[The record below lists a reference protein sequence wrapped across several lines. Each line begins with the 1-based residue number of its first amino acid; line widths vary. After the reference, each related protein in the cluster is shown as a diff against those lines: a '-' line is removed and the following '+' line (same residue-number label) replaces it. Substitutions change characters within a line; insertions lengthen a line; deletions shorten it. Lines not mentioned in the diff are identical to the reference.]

1 MFVKLINVR
10 SETVSRHNSIAS
22 LYSTSTTSK
31 CFPWKAGYSIVAL
44 PDAAEDVCDFR
55 FSEQNVL
62 YAVSQPEQSPSRTEH
77 KVTVLAWS
85 ISDTNRQALP
95 TIYLRHD

>member
-1 MFVKLINVR
+1 VI
-10 SETVSRHNSIAS
+10 
-22 LYSTSTTSK
+22 
-31 CFPWKAGYSIVAL
+31 L

-85 ISDTNRQALP
+85 ISDTVRQALP
-95 TIYLRHD
+95 PIYLHHDVSTTMPDTAKRLILLTGQP